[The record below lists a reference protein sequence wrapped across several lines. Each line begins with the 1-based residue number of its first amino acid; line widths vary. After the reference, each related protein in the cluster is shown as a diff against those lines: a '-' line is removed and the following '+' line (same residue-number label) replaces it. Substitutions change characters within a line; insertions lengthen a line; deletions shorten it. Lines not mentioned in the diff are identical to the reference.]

1 MITQN
6 LRGLYENGEYQTCA
20 IGHVLNER
28 RTGTAY
34 DHEGSRDRLIGQQKH
49 SEVKHF

>member
-1 MITQN
+1 MITEKI
-6 LRGLYENGEYQTCA
+6 LRGLCEMVN
-20 IGHVLNER
+20 INHVLNER

-34 DHEGSRDRLIGQQKH
+34 DHDGSRDRLKGQQKH